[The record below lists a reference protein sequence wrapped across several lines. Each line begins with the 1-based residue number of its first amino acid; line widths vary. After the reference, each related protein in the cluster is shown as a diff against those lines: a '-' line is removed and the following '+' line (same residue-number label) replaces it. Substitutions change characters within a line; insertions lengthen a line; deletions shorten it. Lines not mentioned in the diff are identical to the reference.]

1 MAIYDTDAVSSTA
14 ITAWLAQFKVATTGA
29 ITYVSGTDTFH
40 VKWIN
45 RALQK
50 IAWDFII
57 SGDDEVNLSYPNPS
71 KEEALGKI
79 VTLNNHTT
87 DYSVNYTVTDEVME
101 YHFGGSVS
109 QNNGD
114 DIYYGV
120 KVQGQTSTP
129 LPLKVIQDE
138 VELTSH
144 WGNGKNQTDSNT
156 LLRIMIK
163 GRSAGAD
170 IDGLRVVFKAS
181 TWFET
186 YAVWET
192 TLELGEASASII
204 TGSDPQNDTALVTVQ
219 SYGIT
224 KSEGYNLLDLDGSGD
239 KPYLGAWSYT
249 GAGAGT
255 KKSLYEYVKA
265 ILVDGTTD
273 TLYGVDGDLWTG
285 RVYDCAIDAG
295 SGTHVQNET
304 CSWGSGATAGNG
316 NLMGV
321 DNTAGAS
328 TTRYILHL
336 GAGVPPANDIVITGA
351 GAATAT
357 VNGTPVK
364 ITTKPEHLAQFTGAW
379 IGAPG
384 IGFAEAQVTSADSFI
399 DLDGNV
405 VNPPNFVTV
414 SGSIEALNAADDLH
428 VFLAPKDAVLEA
440 PDYTVYTCVGE
451 IIGAGVIRVN
461 ETIDPATPQTGWF
474 GVKKTG
480 TTTYKFYEYS
490 SWTAGTDTFN
500 LVGTIADD
508 AITASDPGFH
518 AIMYDSMTGGGT
530 TKTFSNQL
538 IHSTDIAVIGWVR
551 HGDASG
557 VDKIIPI
564 SGTIGAAGFSFSG
577 TMEAEV

>member
-1 MAIYDTDAVSSTA
+1 MAIYDTEASSSAA
-14 ITAWLAQFKVATTGA
+14 ITAWLAQFKVAASGA

-50 IAWDFII
+50 LAWDFTI
-57 SGDDEVNLSYPNPS
+57 SGDDEVNLSFPNPS

-79 VTLNNHTT
+79 VTLNDHTT
-87 DYSVNYTVTDEVME
+87 NFSKNYTVTDQVME

-114 DIYYGV
+114 DIYYGLIV
-120 KVQGQTSTP
+120 YGATSTP
-129 LPLKVIQDE
+129 LPLKVIQNE

-144 WGNGKNQTDSNT
+144 WGNGINQTATNV
-156 LLRIMIK
+156 LNRIMVK
-163 GRSAGAD
+163 GRTGGAD
-170 IDGLRVVFKAS
+170 IDNLTIVVKAS
-181 TWFET
+181 TWLET

-192 TLELGEASASII
+192 VLALGESVASI
-204 TGSDPQNDTALVTVQ
+204 TTADDPQNTTALATVQ
-219 SYGIT
+219 AYGIT
-224 KSEGYNLLDLDGSGD
+224 KSEGYNLLDLDGAGN
-239 KPYLGAWSYT
+239 KPYLGEWSYSPQSS
-249 GAGAGT
+249 
-255 KKSLYEYVKA
+255 KKALYEYVKA

-285 RVYDCAIDAG
+285 RLYDCSIASG
-295 SGTHVQNET
+295 TGTHVQNET
-304 CSWGSGATAGNG
+304 CSWGTGATAGNG
-316 NLMGV
+316 NLVGV
-321 DNTAGAS
+321 DSLTGSATS
-328 TTRYILHL
+328 RYILHL
-336 GAGVPPANDIVITGA
+336 GAGVPPVDTLTITGN
-351 GAATAT
+351 GGATA
-357 VNGTPVK
+357 VLNADALA

-379 IGAPG
+379 IGAFG
-384 IGFAEAQVTSADSFI
+384 IGFDSNEIGSADSFK

-405 VNPPNFVTV
+405 VTPPNNVTI
-414 SGSIEALNAADDLH
+414 SGTIEALDAADDLH
-428 VFLAPKDAVLEA
+428 LFLAKKDAVLDA
-440 PDYTVYTCVGE
+440 PDMTVYTCVGE
-451 IIGAGVIRVN
+451 SIGASVIRIN

-490 SWTAGTDTFN
+490 SWTSGTDTFN

-508 AITASDPGFH
+508 AITASDPGMT
-518 AIMYDSMTGGGT
+518 AIAYDSMTGGGT
-530 TKTFSNQL
+530 TKSFTNSL
-538 IHSTDIAVIGWVR
+538 IYTADIAVRGWVR

-564 SGTIGAAGFSFSG
+564 SGTIGAAGFNFAG

>member
-1 MAIYDTDAVSSTA
+1 MAIYDTDATSSTA

-57 SGDDEVNLSYPNPS
+57 SGDDEVNLSFPNPS

-79 VTLNNHTT
+79 VTLNDHTT

-109 QNNGD
+109 QNDGD
-114 DIYYGV
+114 DIYYGLQV
-120 KVQGQTSTP
+120 LGVTSTP
-129 LPLKVIQDE
+129 LPLKIIQDE

-156 LLRIMIK
+156 LLRVMIK
-163 GRSAGAD
+163 GRTAGTD
-170 IDGLRVVFKAS
+170 IDGRRVIVKAS
-181 TWFET
+181 TWGET

-192 TLELGEASASII
+192 TMGLGESVASIV
-204 TGSDPQNDTALVTVQ
+204 TANDPQNDTLQATVEAY
-219 SYGIT
+219 SIT
-224 KSEGYNLLDLDGSGD
+224 KSEGYQLLNLDGAGN
-239 KPYLGAWSYT
+239 KPYLGAWSYDT
-249 GAGAGT
+249 ETT
-255 KKSLYEYVKA
+255 KKALYEFVKA
-265 ILVDGTTD
+265 ILVDGTTN

-285 RVYDCAIDAG
+285 RVFDCTITSG

-304 CSWGSGATAGNG
+304 CDWVTGNG
-316 NLMGV
+316 NLMAV
-321 DNTAGAS
+321 DDTNGTATG
-328 TTRYILHL
+328 RYILHM
-336 GAGVPPANDIVITGA
+336 GAGVPPVATDTITGA
-351 GAATAT
+351 GGATAVVTGT
-357 VNGTPVK
+357 VDK
-364 ITTKPEHLAQFTGAW
+364 LSTKPEHLAQFTGAW
-379 IGAPG
+379 IGAFG
-384 IGFAEAQVTSADSFI
+384 IGFDAAEVTSADSFI
-399 DLDGNV
+399 SLDGDI

-414 SGSIEALNAADDLH
+414 AGSIEALNAADDLH
-428 VFLAPKDAVLEA
+428 VFLAPKDAVLTA

-451 IIGAGVIRVN
+451 SIGAGVIRVN
-461 ETIDPATPQTGWF
+461 ETISADTPQTGWF

>member
-1 MAIYDTDAVSSTA
+1 MAIYDTDATSSTA
-14 ITAWLAQFKVATTGA
+14 ITAWLAQFKVASTGA

-57 SGDDEVNLSYPNPS
+57 SGDDEVNLSFPNPS

-79 VTLNNHTT
+79 ITLNDWTT
-87 DYSVNYTVTDEVME
+87 DYSVNYTVTDTVMQ

-109 QNNGD
+109 QNGGD
-114 DIYYGV
+114 DEYYGLQV
-120 KVQGQTSTP
+120 LGQTSTP
-129 LPLKVIQDE
+129 LPLKIIQDE

-156 LLRIMIK
+156 LLRVMVK
-163 GRSAGAD
+163 GRSAGSD
-170 IDGLRVVFKAS
+170 IDGRRVVVKAS

-186 YAVWET
+186 YAIWET
-192 TLELGEASASII
+192 TLALGESVASIT
-204 TGSDPQNDTALVTVQ
+204 TGADPQNDTALVTVQ
-219 SYGIT
+219 AYGIT
-224 KSEGYNLLDLDGSGD
+224 KSEGYNLLNLDGAGN
-239 KPYLGAWSYT
+239 KPYLGEWSYA

-255 KKSLYEYVKA
+255 KKSLYEFVKA

-285 RVYDCAIDAG
+285 RVYDCVITTPR
-295 SGTHVQNET
+295 SGTWVQNET
-304 CSWGSGATAGNG
+304 ISWGAGATAGNG

-321 DNTAGAS
+321 DTLTGGS
-328 TTRYILHL
+328 TVRLILHL
-336 GAGVPPANDIVITGA
+336 GAGVPPVAAATITGNG
-351 GAATAT
+351 GAIGT
-357 VNGTPVK
+357 VSGTPVK

-379 IGAPG
+379 IGAYG
-384 IGFAEAQVTSADSFI
+384 IGFAAGEIGSADSFI
-399 DLDGNV
+399 DLDGNSV
-405 VNPPNFVTV
+405 TPPNNVTV
-414 SGSIEALNAADDLH
+414 SGTIEALNSADDLH
-428 VFLAPKDAVLEA
+428 VFLAKKDAVLNA
-440 PDYTVYTCVGE
+440 PDYTVYTAVGE
-451 IIGAGVIRVN
+451 SIGAGVIRTN
-461 ETIDPATPQTGWF
+461 TAIASDTPQTGWV
-474 GVKKTG
+474 GVLKTG

-490 SWTAGTDTFN
+490 SWSGTTFT
-500 LVGTIADD
+500 LVGTVADD
-508 AITASDPGFH
+508 AITASDPIFT

-530 TKTFSNQL
+530 TKTFSNTL
-538 IHSTDIAVIGWVR
+538 IYSGDFAVVGWVR

-564 SGTIGAAGFSFSG
+564 SGTVGAAGFTFSG

>member
-1 MAIYDTDAVSSTA
+1 MAIYDTDATSSTA
-14 ITAWLAQFKVATTGA
+14 ITAWLAQFKVASTGA

-57 SGDDEVNLSYPNPS
+57 SGDDEVNLSFPNPS

-79 VTLNNHTT
+79 ITLNDWTT
-87 DYSVNYTVTDEVME
+87 DYSVNYTVTDTVMQ

-109 QNNGD
+109 QNGGAD
-114 DIYYGV
+114 EYYGLQV
-120 KVQGQTSTP
+120 LGQTSTP
-129 LPLKVIQDE
+129 LPLKIIQNE

-156 LLRIMIK
+156 LLRVMVK
-163 GRSAGAD
+163 GRSAGSD
-170 IDGLRVVFKAS
+170 IDGRRVVVKAS

-186 YAVWET
+186 YALWET
-192 TLELGEASASII
+192 TLALGESVASIT
-204 TGSDPQNDTALVTVQ
+204 TGADPQNDTALVTVQ
-219 SYGIT
+219 AYGIT
-224 KSEGYNLLDLDGSGD
+224 KSEGYNLLDLDGAGN
-239 KPYLGAWSYT
+239 KPYLGEWSYA

-255 KKSLYEYVKA
+255 KKSLYEFVKA

-285 RVYDCAIDAG
+285 RVYDCVITTPR
-295 SGTHVQNET
+295 SGTWVQNET
-304 CSWGSGATAGNG
+304 ISWGAGATAGNG

-321 DNTAGAS
+321 DTLTGGS
-328 TTRYILHL
+328 TVRLILHL
-336 GAGVPPANDIVITGA
+336 GAGVPPAAAATITGNG
-351 GAATAT
+351 GAIGT
-357 VNGTPVK
+357 VSGTPVK

-379 IGAPG
+379 IGAYG
-384 IGFAEAQVTSADSFI
+384 IGFAAGEIGSADSFI
-399 DLDGNV
+399 DLDGNPV
-405 VNPPNFVTV
+405 TPPNNVTV
-414 SGSIEALNAADDLH
+414 SGTIEALNAADDLH
-428 VFLAPKDAVLEA
+428 VFLAKKDAVLNA
-440 PDYTVYTCVGE
+440 PDYTVYTAVGE
-451 IIGAGVIRVN
+451 IIGAGVIRTN
-461 ETIDPATPQTGWF
+461 TAIASDTPQTGWV
-474 GVKKTG
+474 GVLKTG

-490 SWTAGTDTFN
+490 SWSGTTFT
-500 LVGTIADD
+500 LVGTVAGD
-508 AITASDPGFH
+508 AITASDPIFT

-530 TKTFSNQL
+530 TKTFSNTL
-538 IHSTDIAVIGWVR
+538 IYSGDFAVVGWVR

-564 SGTIGAAGFSFSG
+564 SGTVGAAGFTFSG